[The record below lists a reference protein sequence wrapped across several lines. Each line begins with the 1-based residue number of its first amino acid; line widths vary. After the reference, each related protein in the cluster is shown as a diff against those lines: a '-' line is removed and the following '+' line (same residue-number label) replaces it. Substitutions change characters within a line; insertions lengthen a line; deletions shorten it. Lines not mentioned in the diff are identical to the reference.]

1 MTNIVISEKDSE
13 EIATIFED
21 KHSKSELTE
30 ESKSSDLQSE
40 QQEVPRNVFSAF
52 PTINASMIKERKI
65 FESILERYKMQ
76 KTQNVLKAY
85 IKGFP

>member
-40 QQEVPRNVFSAF
+40 Q
-52 PTINASMIKERKI
+52 
-65 FESILERYKMQ
+65 
-76 KTQNVLKAY
+76 
-85 IKGFP
+85 